1 MMILSVEEVMVRVNE
16 EKISKYRGV
25 FNNEVEALIGESD
38 YCSGKD
44 SMKVKEKGAD
54 VIFLYVEIKKGIYS
68 NRDGEINRCDE
79 NLTSIFKCL
88 ISI

>member
-25 FNNEVEALIGESD
+25 FNNEVEALIVESD

-54 VIFLYVEIKKGIYS
+54 VIDVEIKKGIYS

-79 NLTSIFKCL
+79 NLTSVFKCL

>member
-1 MMILSVEEVMVRVNE
+1 MVRVNE

-44 SMKVKEKGAD
+44 LMKVKEKGAD

-68 NRDGEINRCDE
+68 NRDGEINRRDE
-79 NLTSIFKCL
+79 NLTSVFKCL